1 MRIEG
6 GRPVTTDNDTPQ
18 MSGED
23 ARHDAVFEPEWR
35 GGADDATWA
44 GTEVHEGPNGLA
56 QASWADGAD
65 HAELG
70 APPAMLET
78 AATAASA
85 AAILA
90 AAFELGPALAH
101 RVALAAR
108 EVALATL
115 AGGMA
120 VDVAIFDRRGTL
132 LGHAAG

>member
-1 MRIEG
+1 MGDFVG
-6 GRPVTTDNDTPQ
+6 GTLKYLR
-18 MSGED
+18 
-23 ARHDAVFEPEWR
+23 RHRVPRLTLA
-35 GGADDATWA
+35 GGFGKFAK
-44 GTEVHEGPNGLA
+44 LA
-56 QASWADGAD
+56 QGHLDLHSSKSEVDRAALLRLL
-65 HAELG
+65 AELG